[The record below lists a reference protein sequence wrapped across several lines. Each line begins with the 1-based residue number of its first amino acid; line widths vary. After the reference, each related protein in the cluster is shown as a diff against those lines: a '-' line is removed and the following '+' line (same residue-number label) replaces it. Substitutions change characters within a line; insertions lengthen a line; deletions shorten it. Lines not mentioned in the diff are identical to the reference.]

1 MNSKIGI
8 SIGCTNSCGIR
19 KGRDSSALKVLVMG
33 HGGNKE
39 ETEENDV
46 RQKPTSIIHPSN
58 CRRTIL
64 KNSVKPGWVEPDLN
78 YIF

>member
-1 MNSKIGI
+1 MSLTPASWNFF
-8 SIGCTNSCGIR
+8 
-19 KGRDSSALKVLVMG
+19 
-33 HGGNKE
+33 NKE

-58 CRRTIL
+58 RRRTIL

-78 YIF
+78 YIL